1 MLRMRSG
8 RKTNPSII
16 WGCLQ
21 GEVFPF
27 IQIDEI
33 SVSLCLRFVF
43 YFGFVTINFL
53 QKHTICQQIYQIDF
67 FIIKS
72 ILLSLVVLVMV
83 RQLIVPRV
91 DATASRVQ
99 SAVTTK
105 KVSKSMEVT
114 WVGRVESENEILREW
129 WKGCLLQ
136 WNPWI
141 LRRSQHWWITSKK
154 NSR

>member
-21 GEVFPF
+21 GEVFPI

-43 YFGFVTINFL
+43 YFGFVTIIFL
-53 QKHTICQQIYQIDF
+53 QKPTICQQIYQIDF

-72 ILLSLVVLVMV
+72 SSPWWCWWWWW
-83 RQLIVPRV
+83 QLIVSRV

-114 WVGRVESENEILREW
+114 WAGRVESENEILREW
-129 WKGCLLQ
+129 WKGCRPQ
-136 WNPWI
+136 WSRWI
-141 LRRSQHWWITSKK
+141 LRRSPPWWITSKK